1 MRIYNIIKG
10 FFLLIGMIYI
20 CFILLKYI
28 LIDDPMT
35 RFFFII
41 FLIIIFI
48 FWVIKKFI
56 YMWKMKNL
64 DIEYIR
70 ELPNKHSITMNAYL
84 YNKKLNVKSMIMA
97 MILKFKDLDIISI
110 EKVENKIV
118 CKPKEHSNELKIS
131 TSELYIYNWL
141 IAQDKSGYSQKGFI
155 EQVQKELDD
164 SPLIKES
171 TKGIMIIFLLISM
184 IPICQI
190 LGYISYDNYLSIFMI
205 ISFVFYV
212 YIIRVSMFSKLRGDY
227 AKAGKKEHYNL
238 LAFYKFIKDFTILSE
253 REIEEYP
260 LWKEY
265 LQYAILFDINNNY
278 KLKDDLNLLTD
289 EEFKSFLI
297 QLAKNSNK
305 Y

>member
-1 MRIYNIIKG
+1 MKIYNIIKG
-10 FFLLIGMIYI
+10 FFLLIGMIYF
-20 CFILLKYI
+20 CLALLKYI

-35 RFFFII
+35 RLFFII
-41 FLIIIFI
+41 FIIIIFI

-70 ELPNKHSITMNAYL
+70 ELPNKHSITINAYL
-84 YNKKLNVKSMIMA
+84 YNKRVNVKSMIMA
-97 MILKFKDLDIISI
+97 MILKFKDLDIISV

-141 IAQDKSGYSQKGFI
+141 TAQDKSGYSQKGFL
-155 EQVQKELDD
+155 EQVQNELDD
-164 SPLIKES
+164 SPLIKKS
-171 TKGIMIIFLLISM
+171 IKGIMIMFLLIGM
-184 IPICQI
+184 IPIGQM
-190 LGYISYDNYLSIFMI
+190 LGYISYDDYLSIFMI
-205 ISFVFYV
+205 ILLVFSV
-212 YIIRVSMFSKLRGDY
+212 YSICISMFFKLRGDY
-227 AKAGKKEHYNL
+227 TKSGKKEHYNL
-238 LAFYKFIKDFTILSE
+238 LAFYKFIKDFSLLSE

-265 LQYAILFDINNNY
+265 LQYAILFDINSNY

-289 EEFKSFLI
+289 EEFKNFLI
-297 QLAKNSNK
+297 QLAKSSNK

>member
-10 FFLLIGMIYI
+10 FLILMGMIYF
-20 CFILLKYI
+20 CLRLLKYI
-28 LIDDPMT
+28 LIDNPLT
-35 RFFFII
+35 RLFFIKI
-41 FLIIIFI
+41 LIVIFI
-48 FWVIKKFI
+48 FWVIKKII

-70 ELPNKHSITMNAYL
+70 ELPNKHSITINAYL
-84 YNKKLNVKSMIMA
+84 YNKRLNVKSMIMA
-97 MILKFKDLDIISI
+97 MILKFKDLDIISV

-131 TSELYIYNWL
+131 ISELYIYNWL
-141 IAQDKSGYSQKGFI
+141 IAQDKSRYSQKEFL

-164 SPLIKES
+164 SPLIKR
-171 TKGIMIIFLLISM
+171 TKKNLMIMFLIISM
-184 IPICQI
+184 IPISER
-190 LGYISYDNYLSIFMI
+190 LGYISYDDYLHILIIFML
-205 ISFVFYV
+205 VFFCNCLYFG
-212 YIIRVSMFSKLRGDY
+212 MFFKLKGDY
-227 AKAGKKEHYNL
+227 TKAGKKEHYNL
-238 LAFYKFIKDFTILSE
+238 LAFYKFIKDFSLLSE

-297 QLAKNSNK
+297 QLAKD
-305 Y
+305 